1 VSIVKNIPETDIEK
15 FVTITANA
23 YPGWGLVSD
32 EDRQKDVE
40 RLMEI
45 SDDPWRSLVGLY
57 RQEQLLGGMIYY
69 DFDMTFE
76 TERLPAAGV
85 GRVAVDLLHKKEK
98 VAHDMVKEFIY
109 HYREKEV
116 PLLLLYPFRPDFYYQ
131 MGFGYGSK
139 MSSYR
144 FQPSSLPAG
153 GKKERV
159 RFIGQDDK
167 EQLLSCYNRFS
178 GYTHG
183 MILRNGPEIKYWFN
197 EPTIL
202 ITGYFDEDILQGYL
216 VLKFEQGQNFLDNRL
231 IIIESLYEN
240 HQALSSLLAFL
251 RSQID
256 QVAWITY
263 TTYDESFHHVL
274 SDPRNDSGHI
284 IPPVF
289 HESNQQGVGLMY
301 RVIDTKGFFNSLKG
315 HRFGTRSLRMRLKI
329 SDDFVPENNVDLYL
343 DIEKGFVQP
352 VEAGKVDVEV
362 GMANPEFSSMAVGV
376 VRFRD
381 LVRLGLAKI
390 SDVKLL
396 DIVDSMFKTDTK
408 PVCLTRF

>member
-1 VSIVKNIPETDIEK
+1 MSIVKHIPETDIER

-45 SDDPWRSLVGLY
+45 PDDPWRSLVGLY

-76 TERLPAAGV
+76 TERLAAAGV

-98 VAHDMVKEFIY
+98 VAHDMIKEFIY

-139 MSSYR
+139 KSSYR
-144 FQPSSLPAG
+144 FRPSSLPAD
-153 GKKERV
+153 GKKDRV
-159 RFIGQDDK
+159 RFLGKNDRD
-167 EQLLSCYNRFS
+167 QLLSCYNRFAAK
-178 GYTHG
+178 THG
-183 MILRNGPEIKYWFN
+183 LIKRNGPELKHWFN

-202 ITGYFDEDILQGYL
+202 ITGYLDQDILQGYM

-231 IIIESLYEN
+231 TIIESVYEN
-240 HQALSSLLAFL
+240 HQALSALLAFL

-256 QVAWITY
+256 QVAWISY
-263 TTYDESFHHVL
+263 ATYDESFHHVL
-274 SDPRNDSGHI
+274 SDPRNDSGNI
-284 IPPVF
+284 IPPTF

-301 RVIDTKGFFNSLKG
+301 RVIDIRGFFNSLRG
-315 HRFGTRSLRMRLKI
+315 HRFGERSMRMKLRI
-329 SDDFVPENNVDLYL
+329 SDDFIPENNVDLYL
-343 DIEKGFVQP
+343 DSEQGFVQP
-352 VEAGKVDVEV
+352 ARAGMVGVEV
-362 GMANPEFSSMAVGV
+362 GMAAPEFSSLAVGA

-381 LVRLGLAKI
+381 LFRLGLAQI
-390 SDVKLL
+390 SDTKHIE
-396 DIVDSMFKTDTK
+396 IVDSMFKTGTK
-408 PVCLTRF
+408 PACLTRF